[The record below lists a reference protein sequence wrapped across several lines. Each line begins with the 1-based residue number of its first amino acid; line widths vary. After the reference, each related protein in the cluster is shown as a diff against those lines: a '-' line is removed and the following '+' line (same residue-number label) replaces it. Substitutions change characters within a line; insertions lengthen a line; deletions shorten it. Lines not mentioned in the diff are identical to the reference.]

1 MGKNALFDDYD
12 GFVEKFKPKKTTDD
26 CYTPPKVY
34 DAVLAWVRTRYGIP
48 ADAPVV
54 RPFWPSGDYE
64 AFDYPPG
71 CVVVDNPPFSI
82 VSRISRFYAAR
93 GIQFF
98 IFAPG
103 LTMLN
108 GVRGIEDKVGG
119 VVVRNAITFENGAV
133 VSCGFLTS
141 LGENVLEVAPE
152 LDAAIQAALE
162 SDTPQ
167 LPKYVYPDA
176 VISAA
181 HAKRL
186 CRTGVR
192 FAVPRGEGV
201 YVRKLDAQN
210 RREIF
215 GGGLLLTE
223 RAAAER
229 AAAER
234 TAAHVFELSPREREI
249 QRLMADQVRK
259 AGR

>member
-1 MGKNALFDDYD
+1 MAKNTLFGDYD
-12 GFVEKFKPKKTTDD
+12 GFVERFRSKKTTDD

-34 DAVLAWVRTRYGIP
+34 DAVLAWVRKRYGIP
-48 ADAPVV
+48 ADAPIV
-54 RPFWPSGDYE
+54 RPFWPGGDYE

-71 CVVVDNPPFSI
+71 CVVVENPPFSI
-82 VSRISRFYAAR
+82 VSRIARFYVAR
-93 GIQFF
+93 GIPFF

-103 LTMLN
+103 LTLL
-108 GVRGIEDKVGG
+108 GSVRGVEDKVGA
-119 VVVRNAITFENGAV
+119 VVVRNGIVFENGAN

-141 LGENVLEVAPE
+141 FGGNVLEVAPE

-186 CRTGVR
+186 FRPGVR

-201 YVRKLDAQN
+201 FVRRMDAQGK
-210 RREIF
+210 ETIF
-215 GGGLLLTE
+215 GGGLMLTE

-229 AAAER
+229 V
-234 TAAHVFELSPREREI
+234 AAHVFELSPREREI